1 MYIYILCNM
10 QPDLD
15 ELLNIAIDLSTV
27 VYEFI
32 LASVHV
38 IRSSEMDPNRVGTYA
53 LELILQ

>member
-15 ELLNIAIDLSTV
+15 ELLNIAIDLSNV

-32 LASVHV
+32 LASVR
-38 IRSSEMDPNRVGTYA
+38 RSREMDPNRVGTNA